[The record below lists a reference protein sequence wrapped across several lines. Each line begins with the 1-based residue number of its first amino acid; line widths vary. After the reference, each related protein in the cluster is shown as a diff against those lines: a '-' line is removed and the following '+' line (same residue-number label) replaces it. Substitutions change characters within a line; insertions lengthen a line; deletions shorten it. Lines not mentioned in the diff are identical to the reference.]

1 MATIDFMNKDI
12 IRLSDGFDWTFDLLD
27 VYLVEIDRVAKFY
40 RLDIYSYQIEVII
53 LEQMMDVYFSV
64 GMLINYS
71 YWLFGKKFIEIE
83 RLYKYGQ

>member
-12 IRLSDGFDWTFDLLD
+12 ICLSDGFDWMFDLLD
-27 VYLVEIDRVAKFY
+27 VYLVEIDWVVKFY
-40 RLDIYSYQIEVII
+40 RLDIYLYQIEVII

-64 GMLINYS
+64 GMLINYL

-83 RLYKYGQ
+83 WLYKYGQ